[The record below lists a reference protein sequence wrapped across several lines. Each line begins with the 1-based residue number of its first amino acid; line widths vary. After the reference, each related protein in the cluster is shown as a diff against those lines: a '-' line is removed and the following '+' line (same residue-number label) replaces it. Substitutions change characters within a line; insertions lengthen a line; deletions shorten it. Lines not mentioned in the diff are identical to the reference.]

1 LSEFVDTYDV
11 MDGCKANALADGI
24 KATMASS
31 WAAVIIII
39 IEALLKVYEGLLFR
53 SKAFQWSTTTS
64 TSTSIGVGRHK
75 HAQENLSA
83 SS

>member
-24 KATMASS
+24 KATAMASS

-64 TSTSIGVGRHK
+64 TSIGVSRQK
-75 HAQENLSA
+75 RILRSTEE
-83 SS
+83 